1 LPSPPT
7 RISSPCP
14 PARASGPWRPAP
26 PEGLP
31 SCLHEQSV
39 DIEAIVLREGVHWI
53 NELSDR
59 ARHRKT
65 PGLLAWQPHPLKKR
79 EAQVF
84 LTPLGVLA
92 VEQSQG
98 GGVHD

>member
-1 LPSPPT
+1 MS
-7 RISSPCP
+7 
-14 PARASGPWRPAP
+14 
-26 PEGLP
+26 
-31 SCLHEQSV
+31 
-39 DIEAIVLREGVHWI
+39 HWI

-65 PGLLAWQPHPLKKR
+65 PGLLAWQPHPLKER

-92 VEQSQG
+92 VEQLQG
-98 GGVHD
+98 RRRP

>member
-1 LPSPPT
+1 
-7 RISSPCP
+7 
-14 PARASGPWRPAP
+14 
-26 PEGLP
+26 
-31 SCLHEQSV
+31 
-39 DIEAIVLREGVHWI
+39 VHWI